1 MPDALQKLAPTKVNL
16 CLHVGPV
23 RKDGLHELA
32 SLAVFPQFGDVI
44 SISDANSLT
53 LEVTGPFAEQLRD
66 VPPESNLVI
75 RAAHALQKAAA
86 IDNGAKITLEKH
98 VPAASGIGGGTSDA
112 TTTLFLLRD
121 LWQAEISDDEL
132 LDLAF
137 TIGADGPVC
146 LMPHLSATASVS
158 MRGAGEEVAH
168 GPDLPQ
174 LWMCLINP
182 LQEVPT
188 GPVFR
193 AFDEANPA
201 PDSPKLPRFTT
212 MADFGNDTRN
222 DLQPF
227 AEQLCPEIVSV
238 LATLSAQS
246 DVIWTRMSGSGATCF
261 GLYETADAAMAAA
274 DTARQ
279 HGWWG
284 KTAKVLTLE
293 DGSFSNQ

>member
-1 MPDALQKLAPTKVNL
+1 MPDTLQKRAPVKVNL

-23 RKDGLHELA
+23 REDGLHELA

-44 SISDANSLT
+44 SVSPASALT
-53 LEVTGPFAEQLRD
+53 LEVTGLFAVQLRD
-66 VPPESNLVI
+66 LPPESNLVM
-75 RAAHALQKAAA
+75 RAARALQDAAGT
-86 IDNGAKITLEKH
+86 DKGAKITLEKH

-112 TTTLFLLRD
+112 TTTLFLLRE
-121 LWQAEISDDEL
+121 LWQAEISDAAL
-132 LDLAF
+132 HTLAF

-146 LMPHLSATASVS
+146 LMPHLTTTASVVMS
-158 MRGAGEEVAH
+158 GAGEKVAR
-168 GPDLPQ
+168 GPDLPDV
-174 LWMCLINP
+174 WMCLVNP

-201 PDSPKLPRFTT
+201 PVLPDLPRFTT
-212 MADFGNDTRN
+212 MGDFGDATRN

-227 AEQLCPEIVSV
+227 AEQLCPGIVSV

-261 GLYETADAAMAAA
+261 GLYETAEAAMAAA
-274 DTARQ
+274 DHAKQ
-279 HGWWG
+279 HGWWS
-284 KTAKVLTLE
+284 KAAKVSTLT
-293 DGSFSNQ
+293 DGNFSNQ